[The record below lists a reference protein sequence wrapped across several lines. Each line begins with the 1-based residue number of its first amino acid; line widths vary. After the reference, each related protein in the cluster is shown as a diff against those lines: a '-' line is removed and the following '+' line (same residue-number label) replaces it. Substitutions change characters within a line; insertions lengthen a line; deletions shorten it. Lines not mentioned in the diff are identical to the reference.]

1 MSLNCLTKSLTL
13 NQRMCAS
20 VHHLSLIVNC
30 TQTLLSIVRDHLML
44 IYLHIFF
51 VHVCVVYYYVCTMN
65 FAFYFVLFSLQSERM
80 DNRFS
85 GGLFNQFNEKQI
97 FILFL

>member
-1 MSLNCLTKSLTL
+1 MSLNCLTNSLTL
-13 NQRMCAS
+13 NQRMSAS
-20 VHHLSLIVNC
+20 VHHLSLFVNC

-44 IYLHIFF
+44 IYLHIFSCMYALF
-51 VHVCVVYYYVCTMN
+51 IIVYDE
-65 FAFYFVLFSLQSERM
+65 FRVLFSLQSERT